1 MPKKLQGTYYR
12 TVIDDNDEID
22 DTFWELQVQ
31 KKSVRLNKIG
41 DDLDTID
48 LNNVSFRKISD
59 NSYIIK
65 ESNQY
70 LKMVRVATDKVDI
83 SLDTFDDQVHAIA
96 TERMQTFSKTKPTGY
111 FGIKTQ
117 DLLRHEYTSD
127 RAINQYYSFNSSPMN
142 NHLHQIDSQGVI
154 KSLESYKFLVIKNY
168 GYVLRNSYQDKVA
181 TFIPISKTQ
190 LKQKETGEIFT
201 LYPQSD
207 ISLEQTI
214 RQKLGLN
221 SEQINVR
228 LTEDTTKKATVE
240 QKTYDFADDQDD
252 DYYDT
257 YDDFGLNEGD

>member
-1 MPKKLQGTYYR
+1 
-12 TVIDDNDEID
+12 
-22 DTFWELQVQ
+22 
-31 KKSVRLNKIG
+31 
-41 DDLDTID
+41 
-48 LNNVSFRKISD
+48 
-59 NSYIIK
+59 
-65 ESNQY
+65 
-70 LKMVRVATDKVDI
+70 
-83 SLDTFDDQVHAIA
+83 
-96 TERMQTFSKTKPTGY
+96 
-111 FGIKTQ
+111 
-117 DLLRHEYTSD
+117 
-127 RAINQYYSFNSSPMN
+127 MN

-181 TFIPISKTQ
+181 TFIPISKTH